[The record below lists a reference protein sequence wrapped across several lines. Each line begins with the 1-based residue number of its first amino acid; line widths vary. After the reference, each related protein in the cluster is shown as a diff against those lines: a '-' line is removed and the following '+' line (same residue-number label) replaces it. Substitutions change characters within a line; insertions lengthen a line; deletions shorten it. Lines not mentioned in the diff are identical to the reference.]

1 MATPAAMNPAPE
13 RSPVNTPNT
22 VGALNGPNGSNVSST
37 CAALNPF
44 TPDAPDAPDAL
55 NALIGQPVAH
65 IDTPA
70 AVVDLDAMERN
81 IARMADFARQHR
93 VRWRPH
99 AKLHK
104 SAALALQLQ
113 RAGACGACVQK
124 TSEAEA
130 LAAGGVL
137 DLYISNEVVD
147 PAKLRRVAR
156 LAAWLAERGGQLALA
171 VDSSEGIARLAAA
184 MAEAGSGARIGVFVE
199 IDVGQGRCG
208 VPPGAPAAA
217 LAHAVAAHAP
227 ALRFAGLQAYHGGAQ
242 HMVSSAARRAAI
254 DAVVQAAAHTRDLIE
269 SQGLPVPLVTGA
281 GTGTLVH
288 EAASGVF
295 GEVQA
300 GSFLFMDADYA
311 HNEPAPGQP
320 VFEHALFIAT
330 QVVSVRNAHAVCD
343 AGHKSHAID
352 SGLPLV
358 AERAPGQAL
367 HYANGGD
374 EHGLLRRADAL
385 ATLPALGER
394 LWLVPGHC
402 DPTVNLHDVL
412 LGVRG
417 GLQHGVLECVLR
429 VDARG
434 ALT

>member
-1 MATPAAMNPAPE
+1 M
-13 RSPVNTPNT
+13 NTPNAA
-22 VGALNGPNGSNVSST
+22 GALNARNAST
-37 CAALNPF
+37 ALKAF
-44 TPDAPDAPDAL
+44 APDVPDMPGAL
-55 NALIGQPVAH
+55 NALIGQPVAD

-137 DLYISNEVVD
+137 DIFISNEVID

-156 LAAWLAERGGQLALA
+156 LAARLAAAGGQLALA

-184 MAEAGSGARIGVFVE
+184 MAEAGSGARIDVCVE
-199 IDVGQGRCG
+199 IDVGQNRCG

-242 HMVSSAARRAAI
+242 HIVSSAARRAAI
-254 DAVVQAAAHTRDLIE
+254 DAVVQAAEHTRDLIE

-281 GTGTLVH
+281 GTGTLAH
-288 EAASGVF
+288 EASSGVF
-295 GEVQA
+295 GELQA

-311 HNEPAPGQP
+311 KNEPAPGQP

-330 QVVSVRNAHAVCD
+330 QVVSAQGTHAVCD

-358 AERAPGQAL
+358 AGRAPGQAL

-374 EHGLLRRADAL
+374 EHGLLTCADAG
-385 ATLPALGER
+385 AVLPALGDK

-417 GLQHGVLECVLR
+417 GLQHGVVECCIR